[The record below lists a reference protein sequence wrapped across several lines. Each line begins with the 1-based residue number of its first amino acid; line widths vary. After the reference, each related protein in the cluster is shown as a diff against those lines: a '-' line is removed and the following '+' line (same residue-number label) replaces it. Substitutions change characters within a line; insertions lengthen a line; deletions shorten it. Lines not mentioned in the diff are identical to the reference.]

1 MAINDTTK
9 RVRVS
14 SGRIGL
20 LLTAFMMLGLIGVFA
35 TYAAPI
41 PAMRGLLIQT
51 TLLKAI
57 AAQNPTQIESAMQQ
71 AKPML
76 GIRSLHQ
83 FATLKPTEQGALA
96 TAILLQHDSAAG
108 SRLVSYRLRLEVIVI
123 GVVAALFGVALLGIG
138 DASPQPPAS
147 SAPRAPG
154 DDQPGIMQS

>member
-1 MAINDTTK
+1 MAINDATK

-41 PAMRGLLIQT
+41 PAMRGMLIQT
-51 TLLKAI
+51 ALLKAI
-57 AAQNPTQIESAMQQ
+57 AAQNPAQIQSAMQQ

-76 GIRSLHQ
+76 GIRSLKH
-83 FATLKPTEQGALA
+83 FSALKPTEQGALA

-108 SRLVSYRLRLEVIVI
+108 SQLVSYRLRLEVIVI

-138 DASPQPPAS
+138 DALPPPPPPPAS
-147 SAPRAPG
+147 G
-154 DDQPGIMQS
+154 DDQQGIMQS